1 MNESTE
7 HSTRNALAAY
17 AEALRDVR
25 PSAQLDERI
34 EAAIREASTKR
45 VSRWRRRG
53 TMVGFSIAA
62 SVAAFAMGLMLL
74 TRSGPGVQTADT
86 AEPTEADLAELL
98 LPESDPFAVISPA
111 PYSLWPNEAEVFR
124 VRASLGALG
133 AALESEEAERERQF
147 WVDVRIA
154 NDGSMRIVRIVPA
167 DEIEWAFE

>member
-1 MNESTE
+1 MNEPIE

-34 EAAIREASTKR
+34 EAAIREASTNR
-45 VSRWRRRG
+45 FGRWRRRG
-53 TMVGFSIAA
+53 TMASLSIAA
-62 SVAAFAMGLMLL
+62 SVAVFAMGLMLL
-74 TRSGPGVQTADT
+74 TRSGPSGHTADT
-86 AEPTEADLAELL
+86 AELKEADLAELL
-98 LPESDPFAVISPA
+98 EPESDPFAVVSPG

-124 VRASLGALG
+124 VRASLGAVG
-133 AALESEEAERERQF
+133 AALENEEGKGERQF

-167 DEIEWAFE
+167 DDIEWTFE